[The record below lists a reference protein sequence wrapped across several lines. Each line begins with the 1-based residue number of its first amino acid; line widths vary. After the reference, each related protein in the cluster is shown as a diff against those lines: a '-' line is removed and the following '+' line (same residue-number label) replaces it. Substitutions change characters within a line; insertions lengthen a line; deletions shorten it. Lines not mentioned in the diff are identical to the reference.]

1 MKKILA
7 LLACL
12 IASCPVFAQSNI
24 SLDLKD
30 APIRSTLEMVF
41 KQGGIKNY
49 VIDNSVSGFVT
60 MNLTEQP
67 FENALKLVMRANT
80 IPLTYKKE
88 NDVWIVEQR
97 KISQENNAAPELP
110 SVVSNQRNEIFE
122 VIRLNHIDPLDL
134 QIVFGPILNFNQF
147 SRFRGGMGMMG
158 GGMQGGMGGFG
169 NGMQNGM
176 GGFGGGM
183 MGGGMQGGMMGGMGG
198 IGGGGMGGFGGLGG
212 GRNF

>member
-1 MKKILA
+1 MKKVLA

-60 MNLTEQP
+60 MNLTDQP

-80 IPLTYKKE
+80 VPLIYKKE

-97 KISQENNAAPELP
+97 KISQETKPAPELP
-110 SVVSNQRNEIFE
+110 SFVSNQRNEIFE

-134 QIVFGPILNFNQF
+134 QIIFGPILNFNQF
-147 SRFRGGMGMMG
+147 SRFRGMGMMG
-158 GGMQGGMGGFG
+158 GGMQNGMG
-169 NGMQNGM
+169 NGM

-198 IGGGGMGGFGGLGG
+198 MGGGGLGGFGGLGG